1 MANRSILFGCISAAL
16 AVILGAFAAHGLE
29 KHLETGLM
37 DLHQMEIFETGARY
51 QMYHA
56 FALIALGL
64 IAKVFGESKLLKA
77 AMWLFVTGIL
87 FFCVSLYLLATR
99 NVIGLEDW
107 TWLGPITPL
116 GGLCFVAGWICICL
130 PVFNKR

>member
-1 MANRSILFGCISAAL
+1 MSNRSLVSGCISAAL

-29 KHLETGLM
+29 KHLESGLM

-56 FALIALGL
+56 FALIAVGL
-64 IAKVFGESKLLKA
+64 IAKLYGESKLLKT
-77 AMWLFVTGIL
+77 AMWLFVIGIL
-87 FFCVSLYLLATR
+87 FFCGSLYLLATR
-99 NVIGLEDW
+99 NVLGLENW

-116 GGLCFVAGWICICL
+116 GGLCFISGWSLLAVAIIR
-130 PVFNKR
+130 KK